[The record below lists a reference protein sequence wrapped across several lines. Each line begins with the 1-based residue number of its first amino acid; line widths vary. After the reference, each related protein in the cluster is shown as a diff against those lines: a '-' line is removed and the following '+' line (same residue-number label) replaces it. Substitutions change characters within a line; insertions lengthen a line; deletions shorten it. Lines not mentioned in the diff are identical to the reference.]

1 MNDQNNVPCI
11 GAVIGPWQLLSRV
24 CRGGNSDIWKAR
36 STDGYEVAVKFLFEK
51 YLNSKR
57 YERFVSEVT
66 YHKNLGNRYG
76 ILPLVG
82 SYLPSTPSTTD
93 RPWLA
98 TQFATPLADALAGM
112 NNDFIHTV
120 ESIKTVSQTLTQIH
134 GEGAAHRD
142 IKPDNLF
149 YLNNIAVIGDFGLV
163 DYPEKKPLT
172 TKSERLG
179 PMFYI
184 APEMMINTDV
194 CDPKPADVYSLA
206 KTLWVLATG
215 QHYPLQGELRMDTP
229 QARMSTYV
237 QNSRA
242 EALDFL
248 LEQSTRNDPARRPS
262 MGEFTAELTAW
273 LTPIATNTA
282 PDMEHLAARFRPLVE
297 LAKKNVDALTAKNES
312 YRQQANELI
321 DSLYEIQVTV
331 RTTTGMGK
339 PSKDPNHRPGSSA
352 NILKKFFPSPSG
364 KDIRSD
370 LLHVTVCHEYLR
382 ARTTFRDL
390 FIDFHY
396 GFIFEVD
403 SDEIGYLTLG
413 IVLDYGNNSDQ
424 IPFPF
429 SRRNPPRIITKL
441 TCKFPCGTAQ
451 QKLEITK
458 LLNEFR
464 SNLPEALGIFA
475 DVMANPETL

>member
-1 MNDQNNVPCI
+1 MNGKNNFPCKDAFI
-11 GAVIGPWQLLSRV
+11 NTWQLLSPV
-24 CRGGNSDIWKAR
+24 GKGGNGEVWKAR
-36 STDGYEVAVKFLFEK
+36 DKDGREVAIKFLFQRH
-51 YLNSKR
+51 LNSSR
-57 YERFVSEVT
+57 YERFVSEVS
-66 YHKNLGNRYG
+66 YHEKLGNRKG
-76 ILPLVG
+76 ILPLIE
-82 SYLPSTPSTTD
+82 SYLPSAPSRTD

-98 TQFATPLADALAGM
+98 TQYATPLANALDGM

-120 ESIKTVSQTLTQIH
+120 EAVRTISLTLTQIH
-134 GEGAAHRD
+134 SEGAAHRD

-149 YLNNIAVIGDFGLV
+149 YLDGIAVIGDFGLV

-172 TKSERLG
+172 EKSERLG

-184 APEMMINTDV
+184 APEMMINTDQ
-194 CDPKPADVYSLA
+194 CDPKLADVYSLA

-215 QHYPLQGELRMDTP
+215 QHYPLPGELRMDTT

-242 EALDFL
+242 EALDYL
-248 LEQSTRNDPARRPS
+248 LEQATRHDPVKRPS

-273 LTPIATNTA
+273 LTPITTISV
-282 PDMEHLAARFRPLVE
+282 PDMSKLAARFRPLVD
-297 LAKKNVDALTAKNES
+297 LAKSNVEALSAKNES
-312 YRQQANELI
+312 YFQQATELI
-321 DSLYEIQVTV
+321 NFLHEIHISVCNTTGIGNPSIDINNKPGV
-331 RTTTGMGK
+331 RTMF
-339 PSKDPNHRPGSSA
+339 S
-352 NILKKFFPSPSG
+352 KFFPSSSG
-364 KDIRSD
+364 KIAPSA
-370 LLHVTVCHEYLR
+370 LLHSSTCHQHVR
-382 ARTTFRDL
+382 ARTLLRDL
-390 FIDFHY
+390 FIDFYY

-413 IVLDYGNNSDQ
+413 MVLDYGKNSEQ

-429 SRRNPPRIITKL
+429 TRRNPPKIIRKL
-441 TCKFPCGTAQ
+441 TCEFPFGTAQ

-464 SNLPEALGIFA
+464 NYLPEALGNFA